1 MHERVRKSVIAV
13 CERTLDSR
21 HILWPRKKKTRKL
34 SGLEFD
40 MTLYLQQLQ
49 GIQRSKLKRYHFSI
63 KGIRNGYLFCQNGT
77 EALYRGDR
85 CSEVEIRVSVWTVR
99 QKNGRCRK
107 VAAVEGWSF
116 MEVRLYLKGERL
128 DAGQGSPRIKFC

>member
-1 MHERVRKSVIAV
+1 MVLLTYGEATPERGTSFSLQV
-13 CERTLDSR
+13 
-21 HILWPRKKKTRKL
+21 
-34 SGLEFD
+34 FY
-40 MTLYLQQLQ
+40 MTLNLQQLQ
-49 GIQRSKLKRYHFSI
+49 GIQQSKLKRYHFSI

-128 DAGQGSPRIKFC
+128 DAGQGSPCIKFC

>member
-1 MHERVRKSVIAV
+1 
-13 CERTLDSR
+13 
-21 HILWPRKKKTRKL
+21 
-34 SGLEFD
+34 
-40 MTLYLQQLQ
+40 MTLYLQHLQ

-128 DAGQGSPRIKFC
+128 DGGQGSPCIKFC

>member
-1 MHERVRKSVIAV
+1 MVLLIYGEATPERGTSFSLQVYK
-13 CERTLDSR
+13 
-21 HILWPRKKKTRKL
+21 
-34 SGLEFD
+34 GLYCLVFY
-40 MTLYLQQLQ
+40 MTLNLQQLQ
-49 GIQRSKLKRYHFSI
+49 GIQPSKLKRYHFSI

-99 QKNGRCRK
+99 QKNCRCRK

-128 DAGQGSPRIKFC
+128 DAGQESPCIKFC

>member
-1 MHERVRKSVIAV
+1 
-13 CERTLDSR
+13 
-21 HILWPRKKKTRKL
+21 
-34 SGLEFD
+34 

-49 GIQRSKLKRYHFSI
+49 GIQRSKLNRYHFSI

-85 CSEVEIRVSVWTVR
+85 CSKVDTRVNVWTVR

-107 VAAVEGWSF
+107 VAAVEGWSLI
-116 MEVRLYLKGERL
+116 EVRLYLKGERL
-128 DAGQGSPRIKFC
+128 DAGQGSPRIKVC

>member
-1 MHERVRKSVIAV
+1 MVLLTYGEATPERGTSFSLQV
-13 CERTLDSR
+13 
-21 HILWPRKKKTRKL
+21 
-34 SGLEFD
+34 FY
-40 MTLYLQQLQ
+40 MTLNLQQLQ
-49 GIQRSKLKRYHFSI
+49 GIQPSKLKRYHFSI

-77 EALYRGDR
+77 EPLYRGDR

-128 DAGQGSPRIKFC
+128 DAGQGSPCIKFC

>member
-1 MHERVRKSVIAV
+1 MVLLTYGEATPERGTSFSLQV
-13 CERTLDSR
+13 
-21 HILWPRKKKTRKL
+21 
-34 SGLEFD
+34 FY
-40 MTLYLQQLQ
+40 MTLNLQQLQ

-107 VAAVEGWSF
+107 VAAVEGWSL
-116 MEVRLYLKGERL
+116 MEV
-128 DAGQGSPRIKFC
+128 